1 MQKTNKT
8 NETSI
13 FSRVKGAVSAAC
25 RAVSDFF
32 YDLSVKLH
40 NALKKGKKQKTQS
53 FSAVRKKQLIFY
65 FSIVA
70 LPLIQYFIFY
80 IYVNFNSV
88 LLAFKQYKVV
98 DGLTRYEFIGVKNF
112 TDFFQQFFSG
122 TDFKNMALN
131 SLIIYAFGLLFCMP
145 LSLLFSYYIYKK
157 FALSGFFRVMLFLPS
172 IISSVVTVFMYKFML
187 DQALPKMVETLFG
200 ITIDA
205 PMSNPDNLMGAVLL
219 FKFLCAFGGG
229 VIMYSNAMARIPV
242 SVTEYAAIDGV
253 TPFREFFSIVLPL
266 IYPTLSTF
274 LIVGVAA
281 FFTDQAYC
289 FEMFATN
296 ADISVQTF
304 GYYLFAQTYKS
315 ENNYPFASA
324 VGLVFT
330 LIAVPLTYGVKAILD
345 RLDPEVSF

>member
-1 MQKTNKT
+1 MKNNKTNKLGVL
-8 NETSI
+8 
-13 FSRVKGAVSAAC
+13 SRVKGAFLKVVG
-25 RAVSDFF
+25 AVSDWF
-32 YDLSVKLH
+32 YELSVKAY
-40 NALKKGKKQKTQS
+40 NAKNKGKKQKTQS

-65 FSIVA
+65 FSIVL

-88 LLAFKQYKVV
+88 LLAFKQYKVI
-98 DGLTRYEFIGVKNF
+98 DGFARYEYIGLQNF
-112 TDFFQQFFSG
+112 KDFFEQFFRG

-131 SLIIYAFGLLFCMP
+131 SLIVYAFGLFLCTP
-145 LSLLFSYYIYKK
+145 LALLFSYYVYKK
-157 FALSGFFRVMLFLPS
+157 FALSGFFRVVLFLPS
-172 IISSVVTVFMYKFML
+172 IISSVVTVFMYKFMI
-187 DQALPKMVETLFG
+187 DQALPDLLNVLFG
-200 ITIDA
+200 VVIEP
-205 PMSNPDNLMGAVLL
+205 PMSDPNKLMGTVLM
-219 FKFLCAFGGG
+219 FKFLCAFGSG

-289 FEMFATN
+289 FEMFATK
-296 ADISVQTF
+296 ADIKVQTF
-304 GYYLFAQTYKS
+304 GYYLFAQTYKAES
-315 ENNYPFASA
+315 NYPFASA

-330 LIAVPLTYGVKAILD
+330 IIAVPLTYAVKALLD